1 MERIETTVEKET
13 VFQMKNTIEK
23 LDKLI
28 NTGFLSVAE
37 KNILS
42 KMMDNT
48 QKILRE
54 VELGEAKIE
63 SRIVTN

>member
-1 MERIETTVEKET
+1 ME
-13 VFQMKNTIEK
+13 NTIEK
-23 LDKLI
+23 LDELI
-28 NTGFLSVAE
+28 NTGFLSATE
-37 KNILS
+37 KNVLY
-42 KMMDNT
+42 KMMDDT

>member
-1 MERIETTVEKET
+1 MERIKTTAEKEA
-13 VFQMKNTIEK
+13 VFQMENTIEK
-23 LDKLI
+23 LDELI
-28 NTGFLSVAE
+28 DTGFLSAAE

>member
-54 VELGEAKIE
+54 VELGKAKVE

>member
-1 MERIETTVEKET
+1 ME
-13 VFQMKNTIEK
+13 NTIEK
-23 LDKLI
+23 LDELI
-28 NTGFLSVAE
+28 DTGFLSAAE